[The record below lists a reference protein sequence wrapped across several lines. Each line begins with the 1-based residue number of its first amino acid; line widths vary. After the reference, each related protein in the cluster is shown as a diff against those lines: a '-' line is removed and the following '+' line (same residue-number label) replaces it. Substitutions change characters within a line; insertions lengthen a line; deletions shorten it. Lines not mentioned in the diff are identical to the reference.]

1 VRILNTE
8 DFWKSPIAIRIEADS
23 LLVLKKMVVPAI
35 PDAPSL
41 SNLPASSTGVTA
53 GSPARPWTPAL
64 PLVSIKLWRFL

>member
-53 GSPARPWTPAL
+53 GSPARPWTPAC
-64 PLVSIKLWRFL
+64 SRG